1 MSNND
6 NTLVTFDDFRFDPRR
21 RELKRGDETFLVSPK
36 AAGLLEL
43 LISRQGEFVSKD
55 EIFEKIWPDTFVE
68 DGVLTQNVY
77 SLRKLL
83 GTSESGEQI
92 IENKTRLGYRF
103 NSRVTKVEE
112 SSPKPM
118 ALPEIK
124 AHRQTRVLVGSALLA
139 AILTIAGYSLYNRYV
154 TTPTPAEPVSLLF
167 RPVTNTGDITSP
179 AISPDGD
186 FAAFAREKSLFLKDI
201 KSNKE
206 IKLDIPG
213 VSAFSSVQFSADGGS
228 LLFRPQMVMRTDA
241 NIVATSRLGGEVR
254 LVAEKTWG
262 SFGISNDGTK
272 VAFGRNHPVET
283 AQTLVIKNMTT
294 GEESTVARIQFPEI
308 FLHNCSPVWSPDDKT
323 IAFVAQNYMAR
334 QTALY
339 LVNIESGAKT
349 EVKVA
354 NLKQFEQIGFMQ
366 DGKTLIASASE
377 GGRFYHLW
385 KITPG
390 QPEALRLTNGLTNF
404 GEISFARNGTVLALQ
419 TTESPS
425 IFIAD
430 AKDLNKQQP
439 LATGR
444 SDFAGQTGL
453 EWIDEDELLYSA
465 YSAEN
470 PMSNL
475 FRSRLSTQQT
485 KALTSNREF
494 HSDAPTA
501 TADGRNIFFTSSE
514 TPFLNLRRIDAEG
527 GAKQEV
533 TNGTDGYRIFSQVTP
548 NGRYLYYIFRS
559 LGGGD
564 VIRRDLSDNSEV
576 VVVSRTV
583 ANPVGKLSL
592 SPDGTRV
599 AFINWGDTVRT
610 ENDEATFRLGV
621 ASVTDP
627 EDLRFFDVKLLIAA
641 LQISP
646 DNSALDYPSFD
657 GNTSLL
663 LRQPLAGGPPK
674 ELLRIPG
681 RRLYNFAWSKQGKQL
696 ALSHGVQQRD
706 AVLLSGF

>member
-1 MSNND
+1 MSSSD
-6 NTLVTFDDFRFDPRR
+6 NGLHSFDGFQFDPRR
-21 RELKRGDETFLVSPK
+21 RELKRGDESFLVSRK
-36 AAGLLEL
+36 AAALLEL
-43 LISRQGEFVSKD
+43 LILRQGQFVSKD
-55 EIFEKIWPDTFVE
+55 EIFERVWPDTFVE
-68 DGVLTQNVY
+68 DGVLTQNIY

-83 GTSESGEQI
+83 GTRESGEQI

-103 NSRVTKVEE
+103 NSTVTKVEA
-112 SSPKPM
+112 SPAEHLTMPKM
-118 ALPEIK
+118 KGRLGK
-124 AHRQTRVLVGSALLA
+124 RVMIGSAIFA
-139 AILTIAGYSLYNRYV
+139 AILAISGYALYSRYV
-154 TTPTPAEPVSLLF
+154 TATAPAKPVSLLF
-167 RPVTNTGDITSP
+167 RPVTSTGDITSP

-186 FAAFAREKSLFLKDI
+186 FAAFARDKSLFLKDI

-241 NIVATSRLGGEVR
+241 NILATSRLGGEVR

-262 SFGISNDGTK
+262 SFGISSDGTK
-272 VAFGRNHPVET
+272 VAFGRNHPTET

-349 EVKVA
+349 EVKAA

-366 DGKTLIASASE
+366 DGRTLIASASE

-430 AKDLNKQQP
+430 AKDLNKQHP
-439 LATGR
+439 LKTGR

-475 FRSRLSTQQT
+475 FRSRISTQQT

-494 HSDAPTA
+494 HSDAPTSA
-501 TADGRNIFFTSSE
+501 ADGRDIFFTSSE

-527 GAKQEV
+527 GAKQTV
-533 TNGTDGYRIFSQVTP
+533 TNGTDGYRIFSQITP
-548 NGRYLYYIFRS
+548 DGRYLYYIFRS

-564 VIRRDLSDNSEV
+564 VIRRDLADNSEV

-599 AFINWGDTVRT
+599 AFINWGDTIRT

-627 EDLRFFDVKLLIAA
+627 KDLRFFDVKLLIAA
-641 LQISP
+641 LQMSP
-646 DNSALDYPSFD
+646 DNLALDYPSFD

-663 LRQPLAGGPPK
+663 LRQPLTGGPPK

>member
-1 MSNND
+1 MSKQG
-6 NTLVTFDDFRFDPRR
+6 NTLYHFDKFRFDPKGRKLWR
-21 RELKRGDETFLVSPK
+21 DDELNLLSPK
-36 AAGLLEL
+36 ASYLLEM
-43 LISRQGEFVSKD
+43 LIERSGQFISKE
-55 EIFEKIWPDTFVE
+55 EIFEKIWSDTFVE

-77 SLRKLL
+77 SLRKVL
-83 GTSESGEQI
+83 GTNESGEQI

-103 NSRVTKVEE
+103 NSSVTKEGSVDKLATITRNGT
-112 SSPKPM
+112 PKFRYV
-118 ALPEIK
+118 AV
-124 AHRQTRVLVGSALLA
+124 AAFLLLITIA
-139 AILTIAGYSLYNRYV
+139 AISGLSLYRQYSAV
-154 TTPTPAEPVSLLF
+154 PGPAESVSLLF
-167 RPVTNTGDITSP
+167 RPVTNTGDVTTP

-186 FAAFAREKSLFLKDI
+186 FAAFARDKSLFLKDL

-206 IKLDIPG
+206 IKLDLPG
-213 VSAFSSVQFSADGGS
+213 VSAFSSVQFSSDGS
-228 LLFRPQMVMRTDA
+228 SILFRPQMVMRTDA
-241 NIVATSRLGGEVR
+241 NILQTSRLGGEVK

-262 SFGISNDGTK
+262 SFGVSNDGTRI
-272 VAFGRNHPVET
+272 AFGRNHPIET
-283 AQTLVIKNMTT
+283 AQTLVVKNLSS

-323 IAFVAQNYMAR
+323 LAFVAQNYMAR

-339 LVNIESGAKT
+339 LIDVESGRKT
-349 EVKVA
+349 EIKSA
-354 NLKQFEQIGFMQ
+354 NLRQFEQIGFMS
-366 DGKTLIASASE
+366 DGKTIIASASE

-390 QPEALRLTNGLTNF
+390 QPNALRMTNGLTNF
-404 GEISFARNGTVLALQ
+404 GEISFAKNGTVLALQ

-425 IFIAD
+425 IFLAD
-430 AKDLNKQQP
+430 TKELQKQQP
-439 LATGR
+439 MPSGR

-453 EWIDEDELLYSA
+453 EWIDEDSLLYSA
-465 YSAEN
+465 YSSEN

-475 FRSRLSTQQT
+475 FRSQISTQQT
-485 KALTSNREF
+485 KALTAHPDF

-514 TPFLNLRRIDAEG
+514 TPFLNLRRIDGEG
-527 GAKQEV
+527 GAHQEV
-533 TNGTDGYRIFSQVTP
+533 TNGTDGYRIFPQVTQD
-548 NGRYLYYIFRS
+548 GRYLYYIFRS

-564 VIRRDLSDNSEV
+564 VIRRDLTDNSEV
-576 VVVSRTV
+576 VVVPRTA

-592 SPDGTRV
+592 SADGTRV

-621 ASVTDP
+621 ASLTNP
-627 EDLRFFDVKLLIAA
+627 ADLRFFDVKLLIAA
-641 LQISP
+641 LQLSP
-646 DNSALDYPSFD
+646 DNTALDYVSFD

-681 RRLYNFAWSKQGKQL
+681 RRLYNFAWSKQGKRL